1 MQTNIDQEIRNYLNQ
16 VKQNL
21 GHLPSARRDALLS
34 ELESHIND
42 ALRQRVKSETPT
54 LADIKAIIAEMDSPD
69 SFKQIGNDGARGENP
84 SYALG
89 KLALGLSIVGAILMW
104 IPCFVAYIGF
114 ILQAAAFLIGLL
126 TWRNPY
132 SKVAVVLSF
141 ALLFIWIVI
150 NTVSVSTVKVI
161 PPHRVQTQ

>member
-69 SFKQIGNDGARGENP
+69 SFKQIANDGARGENP
-84 SYALG
+84 SYTLG
-89 KLALGLSIVGAILMW
+89 KLALGISLVSAVLMW
-104 IPCFVAYIGF
+104 IPYLGGF
-114 ILQAAAFLIGLL
+114 IALAGVFLQVGAFIIGVC

-132 SKVAVVLSF
+132 SKTTVFVSF
-141 ALLFIWIVI
+141 ILLLVWIAI
-150 NTVSVSTVKVI
+150 MGFCA
-161 PPHRVQTQ
+161 PTQIKTS